1 MHHQAAALS
10 DRSSLQVGGRVPT
23 LPEEKIT
30 LFQHQPT
37 NIMSAKK
44 STKKPVVITI
54 GKLKGTHVAI
64 TKKKTTE
71 GHVIVQL
78 PSGDYMKLP
87 KSAIQ

>member
-1 MHHQAAALS
+1 M
-10 DRSSLQVGGRVPT
+10 P
-23 LPEEKIT
+23 
-30 LFQHQPT
+30 
-37 NIMSAKK
+37 AKK

-78 PSGDYMKLP
+78 PTGDYMKLP